1 MLKKFRLKGYSFLG
15 NNPNDNNIYKFKTKF
30 QSYNI
35 NKITIPLLNI
45 FFIFLII
52 TLAILKIYFR
62 ENIHYLTKIFIKS
75 DKIILKS
82 IEEMLPLINI
92 TGNLTKANKSQI
104 FENRRLFIN
113 ENNIS
118 KQYIKYIRPIDE
130 DSEKNYKQAL
140 FPFLSFENYPNE
152 TREDQ
157 MTVKEF
163 YKINQKEKLID
174 KEKYFPSENPMI
186 SIILPVYNKQNLLLK
201 SLRSIQN
208 QSFKNIEIIIIDD
221 CSTDNIE
228 YLLEEL
234 FENEPRIR
242 LFKHLKNM
250 GVWRTRMDGFLYS
263 KGKYILHFD
272 PGDLYADNYVLEDSY
287 ELITKYNLDTLKFS
301 FSKTRESIDLGNN
314 EEFEPMKAYPPR
326 HRQIIYGRPDYN
338 VYELGYGTIWN
349 RLVRANIFVKGLE
362 LVDEYILNAYK
373 NLWEDMWWNDLIDRV
388 SFGNLIVNRL
398 GYIYL
403 YTRQGA
409 GEPKIRTSIQRD
421 RTIREFILFW
431 FFDYQLLPK
440 NDNKKRIINTLIN
453 YNKDGNTFCRLP
465 MNLVFL
471 NGRFFIYE
479 RLLYLLINDPYV
491 SEEDK
496 KLVYE
501 IYSKYINNLQI
512 NQHN

>member
-1 MLKKFRLKGYSFLG
+1 MINKYRLKGYNFLG
-15 NNPNDNNIYKFKTKF
+15 NNPNDNNIYKFKTKL
-30 QSYNI
+30 QSCNI
-35 NKITIPLLNI
+35 KKITISLLIII
-45 FFIFLII
+45 FFLFV
-52 TLAILKIYFR
+52 ILVVLKVYFR
-62 ENIHYLTKIFIKS
+62 KNIHCLTKIFIKS

-92 TGNLTKANKSQI
+92 TGNLTIANKSQI
-104 FENRRLFIN
+104 FESRRLFIN

-118 KQYIKYIRPIDE
+118 YKYIKYIRPIDE
-130 DSEKNYKQAL
+130 DSEKNYRQPL
-140 FPFLSFENYPNE
+140 FPYLSFENYPNE
-152 TREDQ
+152 TRIDQ

-163 YKINQKEKLID
+163 YKINQAEKLID
-174 KEKYFPSENPMI
+174 TQKYFPSENPLI
-186 SIILPVYNKQNLLLK
+186 SIILPVYNKQNELLK

-221 CSTDNIE
+221 CSTDNIT

-287 ELITKYNLDTLKFS
+287 ELITKYNLDSVKFS
-301 FSKTRESIDLGNN
+301 FSKTRESIGLGIT
-314 EEFEPMKAYPPR
+314 EEFEPMKLYPPR

-338 VYELGYGTIWN
+338 VNELGYGTIWN

-373 NLWEDMWWNDLIDRV
+373 NLWEDMWWNDLVDRV

-403 YTRQGA
+403 YTHQGA
-409 GEPKIRTSIQRD
+409 GEPKIKTSNQRD

-440 NDNKKRIINTLIN
+440 NDDKKKIINTLKN
-453 YNKDGNTFCRLP
+453 YNTDGNTFCRLP
-465 MNLVFL
+465 MNVVFL
-471 NGRFFIYE
+471 KDRFFIYE
-479 RLLYLLINDPYV
+479 RLLNLLINDPYV

-496 KLVYE
+496 KLVNE
-501 IYSKYINNLQI
+501 IYSKYINILLI
-512 NQHN
+512 NQQK